1 MLRECHGRAGE
12 ATPIVVTTRPHGVP
26 NHRRPPRRPRW
37 WSTRQRRRHDWWCRA
52 TEDEAISRGA
62 PPGARTHHA
71 PITGTT
77 RAIGR
82 FTGLPTFRRAA
93 VRSAPSFDT
102 VNRTERRVSM

>member
-12 ATPIVVTTRPHGVP
+12 ATPIVVTTRRHGVP
-26 NHRRPPRRPRW
+26 NHGRPPRRPRW
-37 WSTRQRRRHDWWCRA
+37 WSTRPRRRHEWWCTGDGGRGNLP
-52 TEDEAISRGA
+52 GA

-77 RAIGR
+77 RAIDR

-93 VRSAPSFDT
+93 DGSAPSFGT
-102 VNRTERRVSM
+102 VSRVSM